1 MNFKDTMQT
10 CEKCGQNFV
19 FTVEEQR
26 RLHKV
31 GKEDYIPKLCPTCRE
46 INEIN
51 EINEEGESVSRIKL
65 IGHVKWYNA
74 LKGYGFIT
82 KADRSE
88 IFVHRTGLVA
98 GVRDLVD
105 GQKVEFDVRQTDK
118 GPEAYNVAPIGE

>member
-10 CEKCGQNFV
+10 CEKCEQDFV

-46 INEIN
+46 INE
-51 EINEEGESVSRIKL
+51 EGIKL